1 MDKLL
6 QILNGNARIEVD
18 KIAVML
24 NMTKEQ
30 VEAAIAE
37 YETKGVIRGYKPLLD
52 YDKIDTQFVEAVIE
66 LKVTPKRDF
75 GFEEI
80 ARKIS
85 GYHEVDSVY
94 LMSGGYD
101 LHVQVVGKTFKDIA
115 LFVAQRLAVL
125 GSPGTRIEECSW
137 GRTAWTR
144 GGTFL
149 CDEYRKFHIRP
160 DGFTQTVRYSAL
172 F

>member
-37 YETKGVIRGYKPLLD
+37 YEKKGVIRGYKPLLD

-80 ARKIS
+80 AQKIS
-85 GYHEVDSVY
+85 SYHEVDSVY

-125 GSPGTRIEECSW
+125 DGVVS
-137 GRTAWTR
+137 TATHFVLSRYKDR
-144 GGTFL
+144 GVLMGQDGI
-149 CDEYRKFHIRP
+149 DERRN
-160 DGFTQTVRYSAL
+160 VSL
-172 F
+172 

>member
-6 QILNGNARIEVD
+6 QILNGNARIEAD

-24 NMTKEQ
+24 NITKEQ
-30 VEAAIAE
+30 VEAAIAD
-37 YETKGVIRGYKPLLD
+37 YEKKGIIRGYKPLLD
-52 YDKIDTQFVEAVIE
+52 YDRIDTQFVEAVIE

-80 ARKIS
+80 AQKIS
-85 GYHEVDSVY
+85 SYQEVDSVY

-125 GSPGTRIEECSW
+125 DGVVS
-137 GRTAWTR
+137 TATHFVLSR
-144 GGTFL
+144 YKDSGVLMGQDGI
-149 CDEYRKFHIRP
+149 DERRN
-160 DGFTQTVRYSAL
+160 VSL
-172 F
+172 

>member
-6 QILNGNARIEVD
+6 QILNGNARIEAD

-37 YETKGVIRGYKPLLD
+37 YEKKGVIRGYKPLLD
-52 YDKIDTQFVEAVIE
+52 YDRIDTQFVEAVIE

-80 ARKIS
+80 AQKIS
-85 GYHEVDSVY
+85 SYHEVDSVY

-125 GSPGTRIEECSW
+125 DGVVS
-137 GRTAWTR
+137 TATHFVLSRYKDR
-144 GGTFL
+144 GVLMGQDGI
-149 CDEYRKFHIRP
+149 DERRN
-160 DGFTQTVRYSAL
+160 VSL
-172 F
+172 

>member
-6 QILNGNARIEVD
+6 QILNGNARIEAD

-37 YETKGVIRGYKPLLD
+37 YEKKGVIRGYKPLLD

-80 ARKIS
+80 AQKIS
-85 GYHEVDSVY
+85 SYHEVDSVY

-125 GSPGTRIEECSW
+125 DGVVS
-137 GRTAWTR
+137 TATHFVLSRYKDR
-144 GGTFL
+144 GVLMGQDGI
-149 CDEYRKFHIRP
+149 DERRN
-160 DGFTQTVRYSAL
+160 VSL
-172 F
+172 

>member
-6 QILNGNARIEVD
+6 QILNGNARIEAD

-37 YETKGVIRGYKPLLD
+37 YEKKGVIRGYKPLLD

-80 ARKIS
+80 AQKIS
-85 GYHEVDSVY
+85 SYHEVDSVY

-115 LFVAQRLAVL
+115 LFVAQRLAGLDGVVSTATHFVL
-125 GSPGTRIEECSW
+125 SRYKD
-137 GRTAWTR
+137 R
-144 GGTFL
+144 GVLMGQDGI
-149 CDEYRKFHIRP
+149 DERRN
-160 DGFTQTVRYSAL
+160 VSL
-172 F
+172 

>member
-6 QILNGNARIEVD
+6 QILNGNARIEAD

-37 YETKGVIRGYKPLLD
+37 YEKKGVIRGYKPLLD

-80 ARKIS
+80 AQKIS
-85 GYHEVDSVY
+85 SCHEVDSVY

-125 GSPGTRIEECSW
+125 DGVVS
-137 GRTAWTR
+137 TATHFVLSRYKDR
-144 GGTFL
+144 GVLMGQDGI
-149 CDEYRKFHIRP
+149 DERRN
-160 DGFTQTVRYSAL
+160 VSL
-172 F
+172 